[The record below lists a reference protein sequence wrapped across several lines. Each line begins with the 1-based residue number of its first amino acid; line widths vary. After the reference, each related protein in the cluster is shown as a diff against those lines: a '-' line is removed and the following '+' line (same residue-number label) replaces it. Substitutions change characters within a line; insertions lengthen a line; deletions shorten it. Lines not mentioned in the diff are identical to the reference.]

1 MYVLQYMTDHTKR
14 GCFSDLSYT
23 LLGKLSIYWSLE
35 YLCRP
40 VERFYVSAR
49 EGTQGVMLANTVDHF
64 TGPTLPFL
72 DAIFLSFI
80 CVGWDTI
87 FSTHEVV
94 EDN

>member
-1 MYVLQYMTDHTKR
+1 
-14 GCFSDLSYT
+14 
-23 LLGKLSIYWSLE
+23 
-35 YLCRP
+35 
-40 VERFYVSAR
+40 
-49 EGTQGVMLANTVDHF
+49 MLANTVDHF